1 MTEPM
6 VSLGRSC
13 LREAFHPSPYR
24 ELPIS
29 RVLHWPSSFSKGSS
43 GSFSVLFCS
52 RDREVE
58 MFGRAVLAFL
68 ALPGVVAYLV
78 PLLLAP
84 TDTAGTAWRWSGRV
98 LIVVG
103 STLLLWCVRD
113 FYVAGKGTLAPW
125 SPPQRLVTSG
135 LYRWTRNPMYVS
147 VLVVVMGWVVL
158 YRSPI
163 IAMYLVGLAVV
174 FQLRVILHEERWLK
188 KAFGEDWARYRNR
201 VGRWTPWGRN
211 QAP

>member
-1 MTEPM
+1 
-6 VSLGRSC
+6 
-13 LREAFHPSPYR
+13 
-24 ELPIS
+24 
-29 RVLHWPSSFSKGSS
+29 
-43 GSFSVLFCS
+43 
-52 RDREVE
+52 

-98 LIVVG
+98 LIGVG

-125 SPPQRLVTSG
+125 SPPQHLVTSG
-135 LYRWTRNPMYVS
+135 LYRWARNPMYVS

-163 IAMYLVGLAVV
+163 IAMYFVGLALV
-174 FQLRVILHEERWLK
+174 FQLRVILYEERWLK
-188 KAFGEDWARYRNR
+188 KTFGEDWAQYRNR

-211 QAP
+211 PAP